1 MVRSAMLY
9 GTECW
14 TIKKHVHKINVVE
27 MKILSWISG
36 NTRKAKIT
44 TEEICLEIAVTPQ
57 WERMIWFKLKE

>member
-1 MVRSAMLY
+1 MVRSAMLC

-36 NTRKAKIT
+36 NTRKDKIT

-57 WERMIWFKLKE
+57 